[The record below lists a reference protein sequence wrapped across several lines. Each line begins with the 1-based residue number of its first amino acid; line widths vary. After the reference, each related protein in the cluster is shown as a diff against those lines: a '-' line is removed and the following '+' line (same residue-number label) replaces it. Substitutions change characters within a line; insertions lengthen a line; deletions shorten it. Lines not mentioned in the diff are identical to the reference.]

1 MAERSTDNREVEGSI
16 PSPAT
21 IREIA
26 MLLFIKNLIKDAW
39 ILYPTQIIAGL
50 AIVVILIVLL
60 LSGCHPMRRVEA
72 PAIEGPGYCDW
83 QAAPSWVAR
92 DFVEDP
98 AGFGLMDGHKFMGK
112 HGLPCYALKIDSPPA
127 DGSCDIVVLVC
138 ETGQTDDRHGPG
150 TPLVRL
156 IGRGLMCDR
165 WDGLIN
171 TIKKDEANKSL

>member
-1 MAERSTDNREVEGSI
+1 MAERSTDNREAEGSI

-21 IREIA
+21 TREIA
-26 MLLFIKNLIKDAW
+26 MLLFIKNFIKDAW
-39 ILYPTQIIAGL
+39 TLYPKQVIAGIAIIA
-50 AIVVILIVLL
+50 ILIVLL
-60 LSGCHPMRRVEA
+60 LAGCAGTQSEPIA
-72 PAIEGPGYCDW
+72 EGPGYCKW
-83 QAAPSWVAR
+83 EGAPSWVAK

-150 TPLVRL
+150 TPMVRL
-156 IGRGLMCDR
+156 IGRGLACDR

-171 TIKKDEANKSL
+171 AIKKDEANKSL